1 MQATLN
7 QPKSIET
14 VVQER
19 TPIQLIFIEAA
30 IRKQQNFRESGDYN
44 NMIRMYNAAAD
55 ALDEIGRLT
64 HSQKTNELLGELWEQ
79 AGKQLRDTRN
89 YAEHYHCIINAMA
102 HYKQANNHERFLQAF
117 RNLYGK

>member
-7 QPKSIET
+7 QPKSIEN

-30 IRKQQNFRESGDYN
+30 IRKQQNFRESGNYN
-44 NMIRMYNAAAD
+44 KMMEMYKTAAE
-55 ALDEIGRLT
+55 ALDELGEYKHVMRT
-64 HSQKTNELLGELWEQ
+64 HKQLGELWEQ
-79 AGKQLRDTRN
+79 AGEQLQDTPHH
-89 YAEHYHCIINAMA
+89 AEHYHCIISAIN
-102 HYKQANNHERFLQAF
+102 HYKNANKWDKAHAAF